1 MSSPPVRRLTV
12 SAMHHSR
19 YAMQSL
25 KDWVG
30 RSPIALLG
38 PRSSGRSGVH
48 RALRFMSTAPDD
60 FSIFQLAKDGKSK
73 QIAEVLQRHKIDLS
87 LKDVKGFTLL
97 HYAAMN
103 GHGDVSKLLL
113 ESGADPN
120 IQDSVGRTALHYS
133 MPAGFS
139 SCVVHLMNHG
149 ANDGIRDLHG
159 LTAADLVS
167 KEGGGEIS

>member
-103 GHGDVSKLLL
+103 GHGDFHSARCQNYSSNQGRIRTSKTLLDGL
-113 ESGADPN
+113 
-120 IQDSVGRTALHYS
+120 RFTTACLLAS
-133 MPAGFS
+133 PPA
-139 SCVVHLMNHG
+139 
-149 ANDGIRDLHG
+149 
-159 LTAADLVS
+159 
-167 KEGGGEIS
+167 